1 MSIPHDGKLTAANAG
16 HLAPYINGRE
26 LPLQNGLPLG
36 LEAKTT
42 YAESTFTLGANEQLT
57 LLTDG
62 VVEAR
67 GKSGELF
74 GFQRTA
80 TIATGTADA
89 IAQMARDFGQEDD
102 ITVLTLSRAAEAPE
116 FAANIGTPAL
126 SPSPA

>member
-1 MSIPHDGKLTAANAG
+1 
-16 HLAPYINGRE
+16 
-26 LPLQNGLPLG
+26 

-42 YAESTFTLGANEQLT
+42 YPETTFMLSANEQLT

-67 GKSGELF
+67 GKAGELF

-80 TIATGTADA
+80 NIATGSAES
-89 IAQMARDFGQEDD
+89 IAQAARDFGQEDD
-102 ITVLTLSRAAEAPE
+102 ITVLTLSRAAEPAE
-116 FAANIGTPAL
+116 YAVAIASPAL

>member
-1 MSIPHDGKLTAANAG
+1 MK
-16 HLAPYINGRE
+16 
-26 LPLQNGLPLG
+26 NGLPLG

-42 YAESTFTLGANEQLT
+42 YAETTFSLGTNEQLT

-67 GKSGELF
+67 TRTGELF

-80 TIATGTADA
+80 MIANGTADA
-89 IAQMARDFGQEDD
+89 IAQAARDFGQEDD
-102 ITVLTLSRAAEAPE
+102 ITVLTLSRAAVVAES
-116 FAANIGTPAL
+116 AAEIGSPVL

>member
-1 MSIPHDGKLTAANAG
+1 VRVDPDGALTVANAG
-16 HLAPYINGRE
+16 HLAPYVNGRE

-67 GKSGELF
+67 DRTGELY

-80 TIATGTADA
+80 EIATGSAEE
-89 IAQMARDFGQEDD
+89 IAQAARNFGQEDD
-102 ITVLTLSRAAEAPE
+102 ITVLTLNRVLPSAQKVAEIGAP
-116 FAANIGTPAL
+116 IL